1 MCLLFLKVG
10 ILCIKKDAVLRQKN
24 KLREREGKQVTG
36 CIYGTIWYGNKKK
49 NLEFNIQLLL
59 TVGS

>member
-10 ILCIKKDAVLRQKN
+10 ILCIEKDAVLRQKN
-24 KLREREGKQVTG
+24 KLRERGGKQVTG

-49 NLEFNIQLLL
+49 
-59 TVGS
+59 T